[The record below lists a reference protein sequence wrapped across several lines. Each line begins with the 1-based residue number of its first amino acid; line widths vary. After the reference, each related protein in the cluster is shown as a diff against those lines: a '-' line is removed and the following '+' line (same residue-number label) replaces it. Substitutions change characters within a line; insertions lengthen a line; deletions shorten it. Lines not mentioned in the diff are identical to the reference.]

1 MERST
6 VTQEN
11 IIEIFRRHGQK
22 GLTYNQVCQYA
33 LNDDNPPHDVCQE
46 SVKPNYMALC
56 QSGKLVKGEKG
67 IRVLVGEVQK
77 KPVVPPHHVNDV
89 PALAP
94 IPVAKQPLNE
104 LNATFAGIV
113 FTPVK
118 RGTLAKQLVDLLHKV
133 VFETKSITFEYALVW
148 VGPTENVDSGQWT
161 LVGRIEGDRI
171 YLSDEAPAYKAMP
184 YTSPYVKVFAAE
196 GKGSEQGIIYLAH
209 LTPEK
214 IAYFSSLIQS

>member
-1 MERST
+1 MARSKL
-6 VTQEN
+6 TQQQ
-11 IIEIFRRHGQK
+11 IIEIFQHHGEQ
-22 GLTYNQVCQYA
+22 GLSYIQLCEKA
-33 LNDDNPPHDVCQE
+33 LGMKNPSKYLSDKHVHP
-46 SVKPNYMALC
+46 SYISLC
-56 QSGKLVKGEKG
+56 QSGKITKRKDG
-67 IRVLVGEVQK
+67 IHVLVGEVQK
-77 KPVVPPHHVNDV
+77 KPVVPPHQVNAV
-89 PALAP
+89 PPLAP
-94 IPVAKQPLNE
+94 IPVTKQPLNE

-171 YLSDEAPAYKAMP
+171 YLSDDAPAYKAMP
-184 YTSPYVKVFAAE
+184 YTFPYVKVFAAE

-214 IAYFSSLIQS
+214 IAYFSSLI